1 MELLH
6 QVLILW
12 AYLNKSTKG
21 HLRSNTMQ
29 EQLKAAALSYLRAAL
44 SCVGALY
51 LSGITDP
58 KVLANAFLAGLIGPV
73 LKALAPNEKQ
83 LGIGAK

>member
-1 MELLH
+1 M
-6 QVLILW
+6 
-12 AYLNKSTKG
+12 K
-21 HLRSNTMQ
+21 

-58 KVLANAFLAGLIGPV
+58 KILVNAFLAGLIGPV
-73 LKALAPNEKQ
+73 LKAIAPNEKQ

>member
-1 MELLH
+1 
-6 QVLILW
+6 
-12 AYLNKSTKG
+12 
-21 HLRSNTMQ
+21 MQ
-29 EQLKAAALSYLRAAL
+29 KQLKAAALSYLRAAL

-58 KVLANAFLAGLIGPV
+58 KVLTNAFLAGLIGPV

>member
-1 MELLH
+1 LS
-6 QVLILW
+6 
-12 AYLNKSTKG
+12 A
-21 HLRSNTMQ
+21 
-29 EQLKAAALSYLRAAL
+29 QLKAAALSYLRAAL

-51 LSGITDP
+51 LSGISDP
-58 KVLANAFLAGLIGPV
+58 KILANAFIAGLIGPV